1 MKCATKCPK
10 QVRTVLAACGGL
22 LCRRVAQRH
31 WHALSG
37 PPRASGSASV
47 LPWPLTSFFWYAG
60 SERLQICVPRL
71 CDIRDEPALS
81 FTDNHNWHHL
91 VLTTKG
97 HGKGM
102 NMFIDGKL
110 EAAHPRGLNCEHEVG
125 GCVGLDKGNS
135 DPSRYVN
142 ANGVGGDPI
151 DPAGDMRLCGRQI
164 GGAITNDLAHTG
176 DVDFAQFD
184 PRRYFHGQVAHF
196 AVWDSPLSHH
206 QVNALL
212 KEYRHMY
219 HLPSFKPPD
228 TEWEGMASMA
238 GTSPLRYREALQ

>member
-1 MKCATKCPK
+1 
-10 QVRTVLAACGGL
+10 
-22 LCRRVAQRH
+22 
-31 WHALSG
+31 
-37 PPRASGSASV
+37 
-47 LPWPLTSFFWYAG
+47 
-60 SERLQICVPRL
+60 
-71 CDIRDEPALS
+71 
-81 FTDNHNWHHL
+81 